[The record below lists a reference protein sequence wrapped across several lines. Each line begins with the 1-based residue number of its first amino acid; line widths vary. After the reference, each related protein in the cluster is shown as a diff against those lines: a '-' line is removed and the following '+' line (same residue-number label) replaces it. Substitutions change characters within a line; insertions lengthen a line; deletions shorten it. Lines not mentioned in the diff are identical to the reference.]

1 MLHVPSLKLSIAPEG
16 KDDQKEGHGTVSLKK
31 TAPGKNVVLLNC
43 HKKKNSAIDQCPV
56 VRKSTKCLLRIK
68 TTNNHGLNIAGK
80 VSDSPGLI

>member
-1 MLHVPSLKLSIAPEG
+1 MMKRRDMERLVSRKQLQERMWCCSIAI
-16 KDDQKEGHGTVSLKK
+16 
-31 TAPGKNVVLLNC
+31 
-43 HKKKNSAIDQCPV
+43 KKKNSAIDQCPV